1 MNDQTGYGI
10 VSADLLIKYK
20 QLEEKEKNGTLYIKK
35 RLILQ
40 IILIEIINFVLFSL
54 KYNFVF
60 QDLNSILAYLTIASF
75 TLVILFTFFSYYNI
89 QLLVVVWLSKILLLV
104 VILHLDNYF
113 ISFIFI
119 LNLSL
124 FLFSSSIYSKVL
136 YIISVVISII
146 SSIFFVVFLNK
157 IDFIDISIILS
168 SSFLIGAIPI
178 VYLNSEY
185 NLIQLEKNKLKAE
198 ILSLQN
204 QELISDWGEFFKS
217 K

>member
-1 MNDQTGYGI
+1 MNDQTVYGI

-60 QDLNSILAYLTIASF
+60 QDLNSVLAYLTIASF

-104 VILHLDNYF
+104 VILNLDNYF

-157 IDFIDISIILS
+157 IDFIDISIILL

-198 ILSLQN
+198 ILSLKN